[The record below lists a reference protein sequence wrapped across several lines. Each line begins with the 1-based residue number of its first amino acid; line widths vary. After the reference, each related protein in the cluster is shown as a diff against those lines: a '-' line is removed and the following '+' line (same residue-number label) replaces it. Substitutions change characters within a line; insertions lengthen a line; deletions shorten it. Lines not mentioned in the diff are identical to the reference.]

1 MAIRISIL
9 GTRGIPNNYGG
20 FEQNAE
26 NLSQWWVRLGH
37 EVVVYNPDEHPYKE
51 TEWNRV
57 EIKHVFSKE
66 SKLGIWGTFIYD
78 YLCLKD
84 AIKQDYDIVLNL
96 GYVPS
101 ALFFN
106 FKKKTKAKFV
116 TNMDGLEWKRSKWN
130 NVLRRFI
137 KYCEKKAVSLSDF
150 LIADNPAIED
160 YYRKAYGISY
170 IKYIPYGAELF
181 NDPDQKFLEEYKLEH
196 FRYYMLV
203 ARLEPENNIEIIL
216 DGYLLSDM
224 SEPFV
229 VVGGL
234 GNKYAVHL
242 LEKYKGINKIKF
254 VGSIYDYKKLSS
266 LRWFSKLYFHGHSVG
281 GTNPSLL
288 EAMASNA
295 YICAHDNPF
304 NRHVLGNNG
313 FYFKTKEDVANL
325 IKNYTD
331 EYRKEF
337 VEKNRQKIKEI
348 YNWEKVSREYLKVFE
363 EVLQK

>member
-1 MAIRISIL
+1 MKISIL

-26 NLSQWWVRLGH
+26 NLSLWWTKLGYD
-37 EVVVYNPDEHPYKE
+37 VTVYSPDEHPYKE
-51 TEWNRV
+51 KEWNGVR
-57 EIKHVFSKE
+57 IKHIFSKE

-84 AIKQDYDIVLNL
+84 AVEEDYNIVLNL

-101 ALFFN
+101 ALFFYL
-106 FKKKTKAKFV
+106 KERTKAKFI

-130 NVLRRFI
+130 SILKKFI
-137 KYCEKKAVSLSDF
+137 KYCEKRAVYLSDF

-160 YYRKAYGISY
+160 YYRKTYGIDK

-181 NDPDQKFLEEYKLEH
+181 SEPDIKYLEEYNLEP
-196 FRYYMLV
+196 FGYYMLV
-203 ARLEPENNIEIIL
+203 ARLEPENNIETIL
-216 DGYLLSDM
+216 DGYLM
-224 SEPFV
+224 AEVNEPFV
-229 VVGGL
+229 VIGGL
-234 GNKYAVHL
+234 KNKYAKFL
-242 LEKYKGINKIKF
+242 LNKYKHVEKIKF
-254 VGSIYDYKKLSS
+254 FGGIYDYKKLST

-295 YICAHDNPF
+295 YIVAHDNPF
-304 NRHVLGNNG
+304 NRNVVGSEA
-313 FYFKTKEDVANL
+313 FYFKTTEDIKSI

-331 EYRKEF
+331 ELREIF
-337 VEKNRQKIKEI
+337 ISKNRKKIAET
-348 YNWEKVSREYLKVFE
+348 YNWEKVSKAYVEVFR
-363 EVLQK
+363 EVLEK